1 MIVASL
7 MQAFS
12 LTYAT
17 RVVLSKTNLYFDL
30 WHGKHSVTQ
39 SRAVLFFLKLLI
51 IIIIIII
58 IILFFFWLLYYVCLI
73 FTILVFCQSF
83 GWFREGSVGFRVV
96 PARFWVIPG
105 RFRGVPGC
113 SW

>member
-1 MIVASL
+1 MMIVASL

-58 IILFFFWLLYYVCLI
+58 IIILFFFLASLLRLFDFYY
-73 FTILVFCQSF
+73 F
-83 GWFREGSVGFRVV
+83 GFLSKFRVV
-96 PARFWVIPG
+96 PG
-105 RFRGVPGC
+105 RFRGVPSG
-113 SW
+113 SG